1 MIRLT
6 AYISGRVQRTGYRAK
21 VVSLAKEMGLVG
33 FVQNRPEGLVLVIAE
48 GENKDDLERLAS
60 AIKINNALIDVQSIR
75 TEYSHGSG
83 EYSVFRKITG
93 PEEVGERLDD
103 GIEILKELVVGIN
116 KLVIGVN
123 NLDVGIK
130 KIDAGINNLD
140 AGIKKIDVGI
150 NNLDAGIKKLDVGIN
165 NLDAG
170 IKKIDV
176 GINNMDGGIKKL
188 DTGLNNL
195 NIIAK
200 NGFENLDGK
209 MGQMLDKQDE
219 TIEEIQGLREDTMR
233 RSDEK
238 LSRIEKDIRVIKNK
252 VGIR

>member
-21 VVSLAKEMGLVG
+21 VVSLANEMGLVG
-33 FVQNRPEGLVLVIAE
+33 FAQNRPEGLVLVIAE
-48 GENKDDLERLAS
+48 GENKDDLKRLAS
-60 AIKINNALIDVQSIR
+60 AIKIKNALIDVQSISA
-75 TEYSHGSG
+75 EYSHGSG
-83 EYSVFRKITG
+83 EYSIFRKITG

-103 GIEILKELVVGIN
+103 GIEILKELVIGIN
-116 KLVIGVN
+116 KLDI
-123 NLDVGIK
+123 
-130 KIDAGINNLD
+130 
-140 AGIKKIDVGI
+140 
-150 NNLDAGIKKLDVGIN
+150 
-165 NLDAG
+165 
-170 IKKIDV
+170 
-176 GINNMDGGIKKL
+176 GIKKL

-195 NIIAK
+195 TTITK
-200 NGFENLDGK
+200 DGFENQSGK

-233 RSDEK
+233 HSDAK

>member
-60 AIKINNALIDVQSIR
+60 AIKIKNALIDVQSISA
-75 TEYSHGSG
+75 EYSHGSG
-83 EYSVFRKITG
+83 EYSIFRKITG

-103 GIEILKELVVGIN
+103 GIEILKELVVGVN
-116 KLVIGVN
+116 KLVVGVN

-130 KIDAGINNLD
+130 NLDVGIKNLD
-140 AGIKKIDVGI
+140 AG
-150 NNLDAGIKKLDVGIN
+150 
-165 NLDAG
+165 
-170 IKKIDV
+170 
-176 GINNMDGGIKKL
+176 
-188 DTGLNNL
+188 LNNL
-195 NIIAK
+195 TTITK
-200 NGFENLDGK
+200 DGFENLNGK
-209 MGQMLDKQDE
+209 MDQMLDKQDE

-233 RSDEK
+233 RSDVK
-238 LSRIEKDIRVIKNK
+238 LSRIEKDIRLIKSK

>member
-60 AIKINNALIDVQSIR
+60 AIKIKNALIDVQSISA
-75 TEYSHGSG
+75 EYSHGSG
-83 EYSVFRKITG
+83 EYSIFRKITG

-103 GIEILKELVVGIN
+103 GIEILKELVVGVN
-116 KLVIGVN
+116 KLVVGVN

-130 KIDAGINNLD
+130 NLDVGIKNLD
-140 AGIKKIDVGI
+140 AG
-150 NNLDAGIKKLDVGIN
+150 
-165 NLDAG
+165 
-170 IKKIDV
+170 
-176 GINNMDGGIKKL
+176 
-188 DTGLNNL
+188 LNNL
-195 NIIAK
+195 TTITKDGFK
-200 NGFENLDGK
+200 NQSGK
-209 MGQMLDKQDE
+209 MDQMLDKQDD

-233 RSDEK
+233 RSDAK